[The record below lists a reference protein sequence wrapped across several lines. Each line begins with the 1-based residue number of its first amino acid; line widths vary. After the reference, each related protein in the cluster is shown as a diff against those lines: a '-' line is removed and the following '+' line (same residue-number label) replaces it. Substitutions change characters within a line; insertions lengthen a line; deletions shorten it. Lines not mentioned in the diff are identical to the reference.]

1 MSVPTPFGGSLLVS
15 PLACSFALPPIPTG
29 GLVMPLSI
37 PLDPA
42 FVCVSVDAQV
52 LELDPGASHGVAFT
66 RGLHIM
72 IGL

>member
-1 MSVPTPFGGSLLVS
+1 
-15 PLACSFALPPIPTG
+15 
-29 GLVMPLSI
+29 MPLSI